1 MKKNKFKK
9 IIEGN
14 FVCIKLGFEFIKFII
29 SVFIDKTH

>member
-14 FVCIKLGFEFIKFII
+14 FVYIKLGFEFINSSFQ
-29 SVFIDKTH
+29 FL